1 MLAHFQILVVVTVAL
16 SWAYGA
22 LPGRGAWIEV
32 RRALLLLASAVL
44 IYAFNPRTL
53 AIAVL
58 VTLLAW
64 ALYGIARRHPTRGW
78 IPWLVVLPMVV
89 NAITDVAFGRTWGDL
104 LPFPTGSPVS
114 PMVTTIATLGLSF
127 YTLKLYASIKE
138 GLRLGALPFRELLT
152 TTLFYPAFPIG
163 PIDAS
168 QRFDREA
175 LARDPDVRRWLLGLA
190 RIGQGGAKV
199 FLVATWVTTTIPDA
213 LGVPTLGYLEAHPF
227 SGPPA
232 AILFTALA
240 FLNLYLNFSG
250 FSDIA
255 IGSAMLFNLRLTENF
270 HFPLIAHS
278 IQNFW
283 QRWHLSLAAFIT
295 RYMFKPMVRRTGR
308 PVVALI
314 ITFTLIG
321 MWHEVTVGYLIWGL
335 AHGGAL
341 GATLW
346 WRTRRSGRP
355 PLLPPLVL
363 RWGGV
368 VVTLA
373 FVSFLSTLANL
384 PSLGRMHDY
393 LGALIGV

>member
-1 MLAHFQILVVVTVAL
+1 MLFR
-16 SWAYGA
+16 S
-22 LPGRGAWIEV
+22 
-32 RRALLLLASAVL
+32 
-44 IYAFNPRTL
+44 
-53 AIAVL
+53 
-58 VTLLAW
+58 
-64 ALYGIARRHPTRGW
+64 
-78 IPWLVVLPMVV
+78 
-89 NAITDVAFGRTWGDL
+89 TDVAFGRTWGDL

-227 SGPPA
+227 SGPPG

-255 IGSAMLFNLRLTENF
+255 IGSAMLFNLRLK
-270 HFPLIAHS
+270 IGRAH
-278 IQNFW
+278 
-283 QRWHLSLAAFIT
+283 
-295 RYMFKPMVRRTGR
+295 V
-308 PVVALI
+308 
-314 ITFTLIG
+314 
-321 MWHEVTVGYLIWGL
+321 
-335 AHGGAL
+335 
-341 GATLW
+341 
-346 WRTRRSGRP
+346 
-355 PLLPPLVL
+355 
-363 RWGGV
+363 
-368 VVTLA
+368 
-373 FVSFLSTLANL
+373 
-384 PSLGRMHDY
+384 
-393 LGALIGV
+393 